1 MVHMLVKKLSLM
13 LILVNSINTNLL
25 SVNKNTKKK
34 KKFIQFTSI
43 VC

>member
-1 MVHMLVKKLSLM
+1 MLVKKLSWM
-13 LILVNSINTNLL
+13 LSLVNSTNTNLL

-34 KKFIQFTSI
+34 KKIYQFTSI